1 MDLARLLQ
9 VTPNPRKVAKASLKE
24 TRRPGMGRLGMVH
37 LGQERKGGGNAAA
50 SKRSGTGAAGVRPP
64 LGFAA
69 ARAKLA
75 RAKGE
80 SKKLYK
86 VNNPMMGVFVRM

>member
-1 MDLARLLQ
+1 M
-9 VTPNPRKVAKASLKE
+9 AKE
-24 TRRPGMGRLGMVH
+24 
-37 LGQERKGGGNAAA
+37 GGGSAAA
-50 SKRSGTGAAGVRPP
+50 SRRNGTGATGARPP

-80 SKKLYK
+80 SKELYK

>member
-1 MDLARLLQ
+1 M
-9 VTPNPRKVAKASLKE
+9 
-24 TRRPGMGRLGMVH
+24 
-37 LGQERKGGGNAAA
+37 
-50 SKRSGTGAAGVRPP
+50 
-64 LGFAA
+64 GFAA

-86 VNNPMMGVFVRM
+86 VNNPTMGVFVRTLDVGSGGLG